1 MPRKRYTPE
10 AASNICGRLSST
22 PAKAWWCSTP
32 VRISG
37 LPSKRMIGGRRN
49 TAGCA
54 SIKRKG
60 QR

>member
-22 PAKAWWCSTP
+22 LAKAWWCSTP